1 MNILKRDTF
10 FGLLVLL
17 LFCAATLALPACS
30 NLPAGGNF
38 SALAGMSDSR
48 WGNPELQTEL
58 RAEQT
63 IWTQE
68 DTRLAASARLHGSL
82 GDSSGVECLAG
93 VRVEQ
98 EAIGADLLI
107 GSENRLFGMD
117 YTWQPITGFLLRMG
131 LQHDGE
137 SVSAKTALELQLNR
151 QWSLTG
157 EYQSS
162 ESANLSLV
170 GLRGRW

>member
-1 MNILKRDTF
+1 MKTLKFDTL

-17 LFCAATLALPACS
+17 LFCAATLTLPACS
-30 NLPAGGNF
+30 TIPAGGNF

-68 DTRLAASARLHGSL
+68 DTRLAASARLRGNL
-82 GDSSGVECLAG
+82 GDSTGVEGLAG

-98 EAIGADLLI
+98 ESIGADLLI
-107 GSENRLFGMD
+107 GSEKRLFGLD
-117 YTWQPITGFLLRMG
+117 YKWQPITGFLLRMG

-151 QWSLTG
+151 QWSLAG
-157 EYQSS
+157 EYKTS